1 MSKRFL
7 RDNILDEML
16 HEIRNISETITDS
29 QFPTLMFSQSLAA
42 ISEMY
47 ETNKTVL
54 HHLEEVIEQLR
65 EKEVDDQV
73 LDQVVNAA
81 AHVQIGLMSV
91 HSALKNDVE
100 SLLNGIES
108 LRSTLEIEE
117 KNKEILIKPHTP

>member
-117 KNKEILIKPHTP
+117 KNK